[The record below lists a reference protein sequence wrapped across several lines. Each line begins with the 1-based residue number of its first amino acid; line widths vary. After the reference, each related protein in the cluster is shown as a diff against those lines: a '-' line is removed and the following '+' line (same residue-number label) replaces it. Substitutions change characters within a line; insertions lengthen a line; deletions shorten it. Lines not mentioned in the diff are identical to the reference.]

1 MRKIILSSLTAAVL
15 ATQAFAATLSMETPL
30 GTTVEAV
37 TASLAE
43 MGYEV
48 RKTEMEDGKIE
59 VYFVGN
65 NQMGEVYVDTKTG
78 KPTKLE
84 IK

>member
-1 MRKIILSSLTAAVL
+1 MRKIVLSGLAATLL
-15 ATQAFAATLSMETPL
+15 ATQAFAATLSMDTML

-37 TASLAE
+37 TATLTD
-43 MGYEV
+43 MGYKV

-65 NQMGEVYVDTKTG
+65 DQMGEVYVDTQTG
-78 KPTKLE
+78 KPVKLE

>member
-1 MRKIILSSLTAAVL
+1 MRKIILSSLTAAVF
-15 ATQAFAATLSMETPL
+15 ATQAFAATLSMDTML

-48 RKTEMEDGKIE
+48 RKSEMEDGKIE

-65 NQMGEVYVDTKTG
+65 NQMGEVYVDARTG
-78 KPTKLE
+78 KPMKLE